1 MQAPLHSKNSELY
14 ANPDLA
20 EGRDYARRHRR
31 HERFDD
37 SLARTTDIAKTVIL
51 APHGGGIE
59 RGTSELCLAVAGYH
73 PANLPN
79 TPPAAATYDYWMFE
93 GVRADDNAP
102 LHVPSIG
109 CDDGVAEW
117 LCAAALNA
125 VSLHGFEPKPP
136 LPGDTRL
143 VLVGGGDRELREL
156 LLRTLDAAG
165 LPVEDAAGRGELDGN
180 SSLNIVNRTRRG
192 KGAQLELSEPLRDA
206 MFTVNTRPGRKHT
219 TTEIFWTFVAACRDA
234 IDRFEAGQ
242 VVV

>member
-1 MQAPLHSKNSELY
+1 MQAPRHTRNSELY
-14 ANPDLA
+14 ADPDLA
-20 EGRDYARRHRR
+20 EGVDYARRHRR

-59 RGTSELCLAVAGYH
+59 PGTSELCLAVAGYH
-73 PANLPN
+73 PANLPD
-79 TPPAAATYDYWMFE
+79 TPPAAVTYDYWMFE
-93 GVRADDNAP
+93 GVRGDDNAL
-102 LHVPSIG
+102 LHVPSVG
-109 CDDGVAEW
+109 CDDGVALW

-136 LPGDTRL
+136 LPADKRL
-143 VLVGGGDRELREL
+143 VLVGGGDEELRLL

-192 KGAQLELSEPLRDA
+192 KGAQLELSKPLRDS
-206 MFTVNTRPGRKHT
+206 MFTVNTRPRRKHT
-219 TTEIFWTFVAACRDA
+219 TTEVFWAFVAACRDA
-234 IDRFEAGQ
+234 IDRFEIDQ
-242 VVV
+242 VVF